1 MKPIVEKN
9 AQGIIDI
16 TRILSNFTTTFIVDN
31 IDDVRWELERA
42 LNKLSIID
50 REMYALSDGDN
61 ISTQE
66 EIDAVNAHLQSLY
79 GDK

>member
-1 MKPIVEKN
+1 MKPIIEKN

-31 IDDVRWELERA
+31 IDDVKWELERA
-42 LNKLSIID
+42 LSKLSIID
-50 REMYALSDGDN
+50 REMYALSGDN

-66 EIDAVNAHLQSLY
+66 EIDGVNAHLQSLY
-79 GDK
+79 SNK